1 MTIHIRTSANF
12 REIRMGMIGPGI
24 LYRASHPIEDG
35 REDTAITKPAVHA
48 RIATILNL
56 TDTER
61 EIKRK
66 AVLAPWY
73 RKILDAGGV
82 IALGMNFNGMS
93 RQFCVQLRKGIQF
106 MLNRPGPYLIHCYA
120 GIDRTGFVA
129 IVLEALMG
137 TSLHEIIDDYLKSIV
152 FDDELLA
159 PHDSPQYKADSAVV
173 HEILT
178 RINSGKPITE
188 DNVKATAENY
198 LITKVSLTIPEIE
211 LLKARLAG
219 KVVLENNRDQN
230 MLRQR
235 QEQEYD

>member
-1 MTIHIRTSANF
+1 MILHIRTSANF
-12 REIRMGMIGPGI
+12 REIRMGGIGPGI
-24 LYRASHPIEDG
+24 LYRSSHPIEDG
-35 REDTAITKPAVHA
+35 REDRAITKLAA
-48 RIATILNL
+48 QSRIAAILNL
-56 TDTER
+56 ADTER

-73 RKILDAGGV
+73 RKILDTGAV
-82 IALGMNFNGMS
+82 IALGMNFDGMS
-93 RQFCVQLRKGIQF
+93 RQFCLQLRKGIRF
-106 MLNRPGPYLIHCYA
+106 ILSSPGPYLIHCYA

-137 TSLHEIIDDYLKSIV
+137 ANLHEIINDYLKSII

-178 RINSGKPITE
+178 KVNNGKPVTE
-188 DNVKATAENY
+188 DNLRYAAEHY
-198 LITKVSLTIPEIE
+198 LITKVALTMPEIE

-219 KVVLENNRDQN
+219 K
-230 MLRQR
+230 
-235 QEQEYD
+235 